1 MCAARS
7 LLELLLLV
15 RNLLEQLVD
24 RIGEQLDAI
33 DAEVRCDL
41 VHVDAGRSQLA
52 QDLAR
57 TLDVFEKAGSDLAVF
72 LERHH
77 GLLRHGVHGL
87 GADQLLDVH
96 HVAVAGILGSGAGP
110 QAPLHGCARRS
121 KVGELGPV
129 EDPHE
134 GLVGHFRIGDGGFSH
149 QLLQARAFRRVC
161 ARGDLLRE
169 QLVHR
174 GIHAADEKAGHRG
187 HVDRMPVLHAPLE
200 ASDEGAGDVLIHLD
214 RKHQGDVDVEAVGDA
229 LLDRGESGIGR
240 RDLDEDVRPPH
251 AVEEIVRHGDRALS
265 IVGNAWQDLD
275 AHVAILVLRL
285 LVDRFEH
292 IGRQLD
298 VLDDQVEHDLL
309 VRDAR
314 VDQVAERVVI
324 VTATADRLLE
334 DGGVGG
340 HADHGILLDH
350 SLQLAR
356 RHQAP
361 ADVVEPD
368 AGACLVELEQG
379 ILRHR
384 SSYGP
389 GAVGPLIR
397 LSYPTGCPRPAHLPP
412 PLAGEGRGGGFL
424 RSRRRSG

>member
-1 MCAARS
+1 M
-7 LLELLLLV
+7 L
-15 RNLLEQLVD
+15 
-24 RIGEQLDAI
+24 
-33 DAEVRCDL
+33 
-41 VHVDAGRSQLA
+41 
-52 QDLAR
+52 
-57 TLDVFEKAGSDLAVF
+57 

-77 GLLRHGVHGL
+77 GLLWHGVHRL

-110 QAPLHGCARRS
+110 EAALHGSAGRS
-121 KVGELGPV
+121 EVGEFGPV

-134 GLVGHFRIGDGGFSH
+134 SLVSHLGVGDGGLSH
-149 QLLQARAFRRVC
+149 QFLQAPAFRRVRG
-161 ARGDLLRE
+161 RGDLLLE

-174 GIHAADEKAGHRG
+174 GVDPADEEAGHRG
-187 HVDRMPVLHAPLE
+187 DIDGVSVLHAPLQAAE
-200 ASDEGAGDVLIHLD
+200 EGVRDVLVDLD
-214 RKHQGDVDVEAVGDA
+214 REHQGDVDVHAIGNA
-229 LLDRGESGIGR
+229 LLDRGESSIGR

-251 AVEEIVRHGDRALS
+251 AVVEIVRHRDRSLG
-265 IVGNAWQDLD
+265 IVGNARQDLD
-275 AHVAILVLRL
+275 TDVAILVLRL

-298 VLDDQVEHDLL
+298 VLDDQAEHDLL
-309 VRDAR
+309 VRDASM
-314 VDQVAERVVI
+314 DQVAESVVI
-324 VTATADRLLE
+324 VTAAADRLLE

-340 HADHGILLDH
+340 HTDHRILLDH
-350 SLQLAR
+350 SLQLAG

-368 AGACLVELEQG
+368 ARACLVELEQG

-397 LSYPTGCPRPAHLPP
+397 LSYPTGCP
-412 PLAGEGRGGGFL
+412 
-424 RSRRRSG
+424 